1 VNPPAAPRPLSLT
14 PRGPVA
20 VVAALLAGIA
30 AFCVLLWPE
39 WAHNPDLSHGF
50 FAVVICAV
58 LVFESRAAGPRRWLP
73 PHPARSAATVLLL
86 AGAIILLALTGLL
99 AASVGWSHAL
109 VRFVLAAALCLY
121 LGAGLVVLAGT
132 ETRLVPLNWISLT
145 AVGLWLLAAPLP
157 HGTYSRLTLTLQG
170 WVTDG
175 VLDSLQIL
183 GIPARQRGNV
193 IELAR
198 TSVGV
203 EEACSGIRSLLS
215 CLYAGLFFAAWQVR
229 SFAGRAA
236 LIILAPLLAVGLN
249 FVRSLGLTLLANAG
263 VDIAGFWHDVT
274 GFAIL
279 GLTAALLGAL
289 AWWLAP
295 PPPAAP
301 TTEPA
306 PAPAAPP
313 AQPLPAPLSRLF
325 WGGQALLAAVAL
337 FFFVQTRSDPVEGP
351 PPDLA
356 ALLPASAP
364 GWEVR
369 TQEDLYRFSGVLR
382 TEYLAERSYFKMQ
395 GDDVLQLTVY
405 VAFWP
410 PGQSSVSMVASH
422 TPDACWPGTGWTP
435 VSLDTRRVDL
445 PLPTGSLAGA
455 EHRRFLSSGRYPQDV
470 WFWHVYDG
478 RVIEHIPPYS
488 VPALVRSALRYGF
501 RRDGSQWFIRISSNQ
516 PWDRLEQEPL
526 VQQIAAN
533 LAPVGL

>member
-1 VNPPAAPRPLSLT
+1 MNPPAPPRPLSLAD
-14 PRGPVA
+14 RGLVA
-20 VVAALLAGIA
+20 IVAALLVAVA
-30 AFCVLLWPE
+30 LFCTLLWRE

-50 FAVVICAV
+50 FAVIICAV
-58 LVFESRAAGPRRWLP
+58 LVLESRAAGPHRWLP
-73 PHPARSAATVLLL
+73 PHPARSAALGLLL
-86 AGAIILLALTGLL
+86 VGATGLLVLAGLL

-109 VRFVLAAALCLY
+109 VRFVLAAALCLH
-121 LGAGLVVLAGT
+121 LLAGLVVLAGT

-157 HGTYSRLTLTLQG
+157 HGTYSRLTLALQG

-175 VLDSLQIL
+175 VLESLQVL

-229 SFAGRAA
+229 GFAGRAA
-236 LIILAPLLAVGLN
+236 LIVLAPLLAVSLN
-249 FVRSLGLTLLANAG
+249 FVRSLGLTLMANAG
-263 VDIAGFWHDVT
+263 IDIAGFWHDAT

-279 GLTAALLGAL
+279 GLTAVLLGAL

-295 PPPAAP
+295 APDATPRAAAPAAD
-301 TTEPA
+301 A
-306 PAPAAPP
+306 PAPAAPARRP
-313 AQPLPAPLSRLF
+313 ARLF
-325 WGGQALLAAVAL
+325 WAGQAVVAAIAV
-337 FFFVQTRSDPVEGP
+337 FFFAQTRPHPVETA

-356 ALLPASAP
+356 ALLPATAP

-369 TQEDLYRFSGVLR
+369 TQEDLYRFSGTLQTR
-382 TEYLAERSYFKMQ
+382 YLAERSYFKAD
-395 GDDVLQLTVY
+395 GDDVIQLTVY

-435 VSLDTRRVDL
+435 VPVSPRRSDL
-445 PLPTGSLAGA
+445 PLPSGTLAGA
-455 EHRRFLSSGRYPQDV
+455 EHRRFVSSSRYPQDV
-470 WFWHVYDG
+470 WFWHVHDG
-478 RVIEHIPPYS
+478 RVIEHIAPYS
-488 VPALVRSALRYGF
+488 VPALVQSALRYGF
-501 RRDGSQWFIRISSNQ
+501 QREGSQWFIRISSNQ
-516 PWDRLEQEPL
+516 PWERLAREPL
-526 VQQIAAN
+526 VQQIATN